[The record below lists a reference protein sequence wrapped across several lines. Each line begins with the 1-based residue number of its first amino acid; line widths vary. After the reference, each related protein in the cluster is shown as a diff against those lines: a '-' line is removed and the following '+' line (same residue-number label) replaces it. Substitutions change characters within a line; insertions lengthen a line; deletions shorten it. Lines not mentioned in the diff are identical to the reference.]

1 MKIKT
6 KTSNSITV
14 EFSTKEYE
22 AFIEILKLQRKDY
35 KVGGK

>member
-1 MKIKT
+1 MKIKS
-6 KTSNSITV
+6 KNINSVTV

-35 KVGGK
+35 RGGK